1 MGTAENVTARIS
13 MSLRM
18 STEWSITKKLATK
31 YNISSESVI
40 IQWIKRYNNHIEQRD
55 DDPRWEVYMA
65 ERKKTTKEERMEIV
79 QYLSLIHI

>member
-79 QYLSLIHI
+79 Q